1 MSGVEGST
9 MCLPRN
15 PPRPPCA
22 PSRFEKSRPRR
33 RGVQSTTPH
42 ALCALLWWNFSVR
55 SESSGCSRAHLPT
68 PHGMGPLLASSR
80 SAWQRFPKTTFEIL
94 TRYCDMTRK
103 GPREERTGREC
114 LSQPAAADG
123 TEESRHRNAEGV
135 AR

>member
-55 SESSGCSRAHLPT
+55 SESSGCSRALPQ
-68 PHGMGPLLASSR
+68 PPGLGPLLASSR
-80 SAWQRFPKTTFEIL
+80 SAKLRFQKQCSEIFAWH
-94 TRYCDMTRK
+94 CGMTRK